1 LREIDSAAAVGYHV
15 PMTDA
20 VARPSNTTTFLFLAG
35 ALIAFS
41 HLANEWVKLEQP
53 WGPTWKAAGI
63 VVLGLY
69 ALSRHARLAGC
80 GLLFSSAG
88 DVLLELD
95 GLFVFGMA
103 AFGIAHIC
111 YAAAFMNL
119 IRRDGPNIA
128 AWPLAMGVL
137 GISIV
142 LGVWLAPGMGALT
155 VPALVYQLIISMMV
169 MLALMSKAP
178 MLARIGAVLFMLSDT
193 LIAVG
198 MFKDVEVPVGSVWV
212 TYAAAQIML
221 AWGLTRP
228 AAD

>member
-1 LREIDSAAAVGYHV
+1 
-15 PMTDA
+15 MTET
-20 VARPSNTTTFLFLAG
+20 VERPSNATTLLFLAG
-35 ALIAFS
+35 AVIALS

-53 WGPTWKAAGI
+53 WGLTWKAAGI

-69 ALSRHARLAGC
+69 ALSQRAWLAGW

-95 GLFVFGMA
+95 DLFVFGMA
-103 AFGIAHIC
+103 AFGIAHIS
-111 YAAAFMNL
+111 YSAAFVNL
-119 IRRDGPNIA
+119 IRRDGPNIG

-142 LGVWLAPGMGALT
+142 LGVWLAPGMAGLT
-155 VPALVYQLIISMMV
+155 RLTGPALVYQLIISLMV
-169 MLALMSKAP
+169 MLALLSKAP
-178 MLARIGAVLFMLSDT
+178 LLARLGAGLFMLSDT

-198 MFKDVEVPVGSVWV
+198 MFRDVAVPPGSVWI

-228 AAD
+228 AED